1 MIIACIIT
9 ARKNSKRIKN
19 KNLLKIGKLDLVSHS
34 IEHAKKTKKIN
45 YIAVTSDS
53 NEILK
58 IAEKRGV
65 IGIKRPKKLSSNY
78 SKSEDAIIHAYNF
91 LLKKFK
97 TKIDI
102 IVFLQPTSPLR
113 SEIDIAKAINQFLRN
128 KSDSMFSAS
137 LFKNHIWE
145 IHGKLRPINYDFKN
159 RTFEQQ
165 KKDQVN
171 ENGSFYIFK
180 PKILLNNFNRLGG
193 KIDYFLMDSYKHLQ
207 IDEPIDMELVKA
219 AYNYAKKNK

>member
-19 KNLLKIGKLDLVSHS
+19 KNLLKLDNLDLVSHS
-34 IEHAKKTKKIN
+34 IIHAQKTKKIN
-45 YIAVTSDS
+45 FIGVTSDS
-53 NEILK
+53 EEILK
-58 IAEKRGV
+58 IAKKRGV
-65 IGIKRPKKLSSNY
+65 IPIKRPKKLSSNY
-78 SKSEDAIIHAYNF
+78 SKSETAIIHAYNF
-91 LLKKFK
+91 LLKKTK
-97 TKIDI
+97 SKIDL

-113 SEIDIAKAINQFLRN
+113 SENDITKAINMFIKK

-145 IHGKLRPINYDFKN
+145 TEGRLRPINYNYKK

-165 KKDQVN
+165 KKSQIN

-180 PKILLNNFNRLGG
+180 PKILLKNLNRLGG
-193 KIDYFLMDSYKHLQ
+193 KIDYFLMDSYKYLQ

-219 AYNYAKKNK
+219 TYNYVKKNK

>member
-19 KNLLKIGKLDLVSHS
+19 KNLLKLDNLDLVSHS
-34 IEHAKKTKKIN
+34 IGQAKKTKKIN

-53 NEILK
+53 DEILK
-58 IAEKRGV
+58 IAETRGA
-65 IGIKRPKKLSSNY
+65 IAIKRPKRLSSKY
-78 SKSEDAIIHAYNF
+78 SQSEMAIIHAYKF
-91 LLKKFK
+91 LLRKIKI
-97 TKIDI
+97 KIDL

-113 SEIDIAKAINQFLRN
+113 SEEDITKAINMFLRK

-137 LFKNHIWE
+137 LFKNHIWQTK
-145 IHGKLRPINYDFKN
+145 GKLRPINYDYKK

-165 KKDQVN
+165 KKNQIN

-180 PKILLNNFNRLGG
+180 PNILLTNLNRLGG

-219 AYNYAKKNK
+219 AYKYAKKNK